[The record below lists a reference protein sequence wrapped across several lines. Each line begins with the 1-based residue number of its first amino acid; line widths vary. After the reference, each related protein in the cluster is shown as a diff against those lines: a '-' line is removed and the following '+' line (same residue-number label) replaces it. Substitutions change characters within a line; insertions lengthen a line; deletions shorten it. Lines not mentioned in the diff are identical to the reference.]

1 MNIDLTFEY
10 IALSIALG
18 AIFGLENEYRMQK
31 GVKIFMGLR
40 TSIFIALLGDIF
52 AIFYEILN
60 SSAIIIAG
68 FAVMIAFSSA
78 IYFEKSAKTKNPGAT
93 TYISSM
99 VLFLSGMLVGLGYYQ
114 YSIVIV
120 ILITAIS
127 FYKREFLYFVNSIK
141 KSEMI
146 AAINLLIISF
156 VILPLLPNTYMGPY
170 GFFNPFQFWL
180 LVALVGTVFFLQYA
194 ILRISKSGLLVSTFI
209 GSLITGTTITFAL
222 ISLGNKFKK
231 LGKAV
236 VYNVIV
242 VANIPMVLIQAL
254 LIIYI
259 VTLSSKIVYYM
270 LPVTAVSVISLMA
283 IYVIGKKDINK
294 KAERPN
300 SPFPLVKT
308 LEFAAVFF
316 VVLSVSRIVA
326 VVAPNLLVVDMF
338 LSALANIVG
347 AAFALGTLFLGHEIS
362 ASYTAMLLGISV
374 FAAIIEKGF
383 IGLIAKDKSTR
394 KGIFGYSMIVG
405 LALLITLF
413 VQYHGI

>member
-1 MNIDLTFEY
+1 MNLDLTFEY
-10 IALSIALG
+10 IVLSIALG

-31 GVKIFMGLR
+31 GVRIFMGFR
-40 TSIFIALLGDIF
+40 TSIFIALLGNLF
-52 AIFYEILN
+52 ALFYEVFN
-60 SSAIIIAG
+60 SSTIIIAG

-78 IYFEKSAKTKNPGAT
+78 IYFEKSAKTKDPGAT

-99 VLFLSGMLVGLGYYQ
+99 ILLLSGMLVGIGYYQ
-114 YSIVIV
+114 YAIVIV

-127 FYKREFLYFVNSIK
+127 FYKREFLYFINSIK

-170 GFFNPFQFWL
+170 NFFNPFQFWL
-180 LVALVGTVFFLQYA
+180 LVALVGTVFFIQYM
-194 ILRISKSGLLVSTFI
+194 ILRISKSGLLISTVI

-222 ISLGNKFKK
+222 ISLGNRFKK

-242 VANIPMVLIQAL
+242 AANIPMVLIQAL

-259 VTLSSKIVYYM
+259 VTLSDKIVYYM
-270 LPVTAVSVISLMA
+270 LPITAVSVISLLA
-283 IYVIGKKDINK
+283 IYLIGKKEINK
-294 KAERPN
+294 KAERPDN
-300 SPFPLVKT
+300 PFPLVKT

-316 VVLSVSRIVA
+316 LVLSISRIVA
-326 VVAPNLLVVDMF
+326 VVAPNLLIVDMF

-394 KGIFGYSMIVG
+394 RGIFGYSMVVG
-405 LALLITLF
+405 LLLLITMFL
-413 VQYHGI
+413 QYHGI

>member
-1 MNIDLTFEY
+1 V
-10 IALSIALG
+10 LSIALG

-31 GVKIFMGLR
+31 GVKIFMGFR
-40 TSIFIALLGDIF
+40 TSIFIALLGDVF
-52 AIFYEILN
+52 AIFYEMLN
-60 SSAIIIAG
+60 SSAVIIAG

-78 IYFEKSAKTKNPGAT
+78 IYLEKNAKTKNPGAT

-99 VLFLSGMLVGLGYYQ
+99 ILFLSGMLVGLGHYQ
-114 YSIVIV
+114 YAIVIV

-127 FYKREFLYFVNSIK
+127 FYKREFLYFINSIK

-156 VILPLLPNTYMGPY
+156 VILPLLPNSYMGPY

-194 ILRISKSGLLVSTFI
+194 ILRISKSGLLVSTVI

-222 ISLGNKFKK
+222 INLGNRFKK
-231 LGKAV
+231 LGKTV

-242 VANIPMVLIQAL
+242 AANIPMVLIQAL

-259 VTLSSKIVYYM
+259 VTLSSKIIYYM
-270 LPVTAVSVISLMA
+270 IPVVSVSVISLLV
-283 IYVIGKKDINK
+283 IYLIGKKEINK
-294 KAERPN
+294 KAERPDN
-300 SPFPLVKT
+300 PFPLIKT

-316 VVLSVSRIVA
+316 VVISVSRIVA

-362 ASYTAMLLGISV
+362 ASYTAMLLGISI

-383 IGLIAKDKSTR
+383 IGLISKDKSIK
-394 KGIFGYSMIVG
+394 KGIFGYSVAVG
-405 LALLITLF
+405 LLLLVTMFL
-413 VQYHGI
+413 QYHGI

>member
-1 MNIDLTFEY
+1 MNLDLTFEY
-10 IALSIALG
+10 IVLSIALG

-31 GVKIFMGLR
+31 GVRIFMGFR
-40 TSIFIALLGDIF
+40 TSIFIALLGNLF
-52 AIFYEILN
+52 ALFYEVFN
-60 SSAIIIAG
+60 SSTIIIAG

-78 IYFEKSAKTKNPGAT
+78 IYFEKSAKTKDPGAT

-99 VLFLSGMLVGLGYYQ
+99 ILFLSGMLVGIGYYQ
-114 YSIVIV
+114 YAIVIV

-127 FYKREFLYFVNSIK
+127 FYKREFLYFINSIK

-170 GFFNPFQFWL
+170 NFFNPFQFWL
-180 LVALVGTVFFLQYA
+180 LVALVGTVFFIQYM
-194 ILRISKSGLLVSTFI
+194 ILRISKSGLLISTVI

-222 ISLGNKFKK
+222 ISLGNRFKK

-242 VANIPMVLIQAL
+242 AANIPMVLIQAL

-259 VTLSSKIVYYM
+259 VTLSDKIVYYM
-270 LPVTAVSVISLMA
+270 LPITAVSIISLLA
-283 IYVIGKKDINK
+283 IYLIGKKEINK
-294 KAERPN
+294 KAERPDN
-300 SPFPLVKT
+300 PFPLVKT

-316 VVLSVSRIVA
+316 LVLSISRIVA
-326 VVAPNLLVVDMF
+326 VVAPNLLIVDMF

-394 KGIFGYSMIVG
+394 RGIFGYSMVVG
-405 LALLITLF
+405 LLLLITMFL
-413 VQYHGI
+413 QYHGI

>member
-1 MNIDLTFEY
+1 MNLDLTFEY
-10 IALSIALG
+10 IVLSIALG

-31 GVKIFMGLR
+31 GVRIFMGFR
-40 TSIFIALLGDIF
+40 TSIFIALLGNLF
-52 AIFYEILN
+52 ALFYEVFN
-60 SSAIIIAG
+60 SSTIIIAG

-78 IYFEKSAKTKNPGAT
+78 IYFEKSAKTKDPGAT

-99 VLFLSGMLVGLGYYQ
+99 ILFLSGMLVGIGYYQ
-114 YSIVIV
+114 YAIVIV

-127 FYKREFLYFVNSIK
+127 FYKREFLYFINSIK

-170 GFFNPFQFWL
+170 NFFNPFQFWL
-180 LVALVGTVFFLQYA
+180 LVALVGTVFFIQYM
-194 ILRISKSGLLVSTFI
+194 ILRISKSGLLISTVI

-222 ISLGNKFKK
+222 ISLGNRFKK

-242 VANIPMVLIQAL
+242 AANIPMVLIQAL

-259 VTLSSKIVYYM
+259 VTLSDKIVYYM
-270 LPVTAVSVISLMA
+270 LPITAVSVISLLA
-283 IYVIGKKDINK
+283 IYLIGKKEINK
-294 KAERPN
+294 KAERPDN
-300 SPFPLVKT
+300 PFPLIKT

-316 VVLSVSRIVA
+316 LVLSISRIVA
-326 VVAPNLLVVDMF
+326 VVAPNLLIVDMF

-394 KGIFGYSMIVG
+394 RGIFGYSMVVG
-405 LALLITLF
+405 LLLLITMFL
-413 VQYHGI
+413 QYHGI

>member
-394 KGIFGYSMIVG
+394 KGIFGYSMVVG
-405 LALLITLF
+405 LLLLITMFL
-413 VQYHGI
+413 QYHGI

>member
-99 VLFLSGMLVGLGYYQ
+99 VLFLSGMIVGLGYYQ

-394 KGIFGYSMIVG
+394 KGIFGYSMVVG
-405 LALLITLF
+405 LLLLITMFL
-413 VQYHGI
+413 QYHGI

>member
-1 MNIDLTFEY
+1 MNLDLTFEY
-10 IALSIALG
+10 IVLSIALG

-31 GVKIFMGLR
+31 GVRIFMGFR
-40 TSIFIALLGDIF
+40 TSIFIALLGNLF
-52 AIFYEILN
+52 ALFYEVFN
-60 SSAIIIAG
+60 SSTIIIAG

-78 IYFEKSAKTKNPGAT
+78 IYFEKSAKTKDPGAT

-99 VLFLSGMLVGLGYYQ
+99 ILFLSGMLVGIGYYQ
-114 YSIVIV
+114 YAIVIV

-127 FYKREFLYFVNSIK
+127 FYKREFLYFINSIK

-170 GFFNPFQFWL
+170 NFFNPFQFWL
-180 LVALVGTVFFLQYA
+180 LVALVGTVFFIQYM
-194 ILRISKSGLLVSTFI
+194 ILRISKSGLLISTVI

-222 ISLGNKFKK
+222 ISLGNRFKK

-242 VANIPMVLIQAL
+242 AANIPMVLIQAL

-259 VTLSSKIVYYM
+259 VTLSDKIVYYM
-270 LPVTAVSVISLMA
+270 LPITAVSIISLLA
-283 IYVIGKKDINK
+283 IYLIGKKEINK
-294 KAERPN
+294 KAERPDN
-300 SPFPLVKT
+300 PFPLIKT

-316 VVLSVSRIVA
+316 LVLSISRIVA
-326 VVAPNLLVVDMF
+326 VVAPNLLIVDMF

-394 KGIFGYSMIVG
+394 RGIFGYSMVVG
-405 LALLITLF
+405 LLLLITMFL
-413 VQYHGI
+413 QYHGI

>member
-1 MNIDLTFEY
+1 MNLDLTFEY
-10 IALSIALG
+10 IVLSIALG

-31 GVKIFMGLR
+31 GVRIFMGFR
-40 TSIFIALLGDIF
+40 TSIFIALLGNLF
-52 AIFYEILN
+52 ALFYEVFN
-60 SSAIIIAG
+60 SSTIIIAG

-78 IYFEKSAKTKNPGAT
+78 IYFEKSAKTKDPGAT

-99 VLFLSGMLVGLGYYQ
+99 ILFLSGMLVGIGYYQ
-114 YSIVIV
+114 YAIVIV

-127 FYKREFLYFVNSIK
+127 FYKREFLYFINSIK

-170 GFFNPFQFWL
+170 NFFNPFQFWL
-180 LVALVGTVFFLQYA
+180 LVALVGTVFFIQYM
-194 ILRISKSGLLVSTFI
+194 ILRISKSGLLISTVI

-222 ISLGNKFKK
+222 ISLGNRFKK

-242 VANIPMVLIQAL
+242 AANIPMVLIQAL

-259 VTLSSKIVYYM
+259 VTLSDKIVYYM
-270 LPVTAVSVISLMA
+270 LPITAVSVISLLA
-283 IYVIGKKDINK
+283 IYLIGKKEINK
-294 KAERPN
+294 KAERPDN
-300 SPFPLVKT
+300 PFPLVKT

-316 VVLSVSRIVA
+316 LVLSISRIVA
-326 VVAPNLLVVDMF
+326 VVAPNLLIVDMF

-383 IGLIAKDKSTR
+383 IGLIAKDKSIR
-394 KGIFGYSMIVG
+394 RGIFGYSMVVG
-405 LALLITLF
+405 LLLLITMFL
-413 VQYHGI
+413 QYHGI

>member
-10 IALSIALG
+10 IVLSIALG
-18 AIFGLENEYRMQK
+18 AVFGLENEYRMQK
-31 GVKIFMGLR
+31 GVKIFMGFR
-40 TSIFIALLGDIF
+40 TSIFIALLGNIF
-52 AIFYEILN
+52 AIFYEIFKYLP
-60 SSAIIIAG
+60 ILITG

-78 IYFEKSAKTKNPGAT
+78 IYFEKNAKTRNPGAT

-99 VLFLSGMLVGLGYYQ
+99 ILFLSGMLVGVGYYE
-114 YSIVIV
+114 YAIVIV

-127 FYKREFLYFVNSIK
+127 FYKREFLYFITSIK

-180 LVALVGTVFFLQYA
+180 LVVLVGTVFFMQYA
-194 ILRISKSGLLVSTFI
+194 LLRVLKSGLLISTVI

-222 ISLGNKFKK
+222 VNLGNKFKK

-236 VYNVIV
+236 VYNVVV

-254 LIIYI
+254 LIVYI
-259 VTLSSKIVYYM
+259 VTLSSKIIYYM
-270 LPVTAVSVISLMA
+270 IPVTAVSMISLLM
-283 IYVIGKKDINK
+283 IYLMGKDEINK
-294 KAERPN
+294 KAEKPN
-300 SPFPLVKT
+300 NPFPLVKT
-308 LEFAAVFF
+308 LEFAAIFF
-316 VVLSVSRIVA
+316 VVISVSRIVA
-326 VVAPNLLVVDMF
+326 IVAPNLLIVDMF

-347 AAFALGTLFLGHEIS
+347 AAFALGTLFLSHQIS

-383 IGLIAKDKSTR
+383 IGLISKDKSTR

>member
-10 IALSIALG
+10 IVLSIALG

-31 GVKIFMGLR
+31 GVKIFMGFR
-40 TSIFIALLGDIF
+40 TSIFIALLGDVF
-52 AIFYEILN
+52 AIFYEMLN
-60 SSAIIIAG
+60 SSAVIIAG

-78 IYFEKSAKTKNPGAT
+78 IYLEKNAKTKNPGAT

-99 VLFLSGMLVGLGYYQ
+99 ILFLSGMLVGLGHYQ
-114 YSIVIV
+114 YAIVIV

-127 FYKREFLYFVNSIK
+127 FYKREFLYFINSIK

-156 VILPLLPNTYMGPY
+156 VILPLLPNSYMGPY

-194 ILRISKSGLLVSTFI
+194 ILRISKSGLLVSTVI

-222 ISLGNKFKK
+222 INLGNRFKK
-231 LGKAV
+231 LGKTV

-242 VANIPMVLIQAL
+242 AANIPMVLIQAL

-259 VTLSSKIVYYM
+259 VTLSSKIIYYM
-270 LPVTAVSVISLMA
+270 IPVVSVSVISLLV
-283 IYVIGKKDINK
+283 IYLIGKKEINK
-294 KAERPN
+294 KAERPDN
-300 SPFPLVKT
+300 PFPLIKT

-316 VVLSVSRIVA
+316 VVISVSRIVA

-362 ASYTAMLLGISV
+362 ASYTAMLLGISI

-383 IGLIAKDKSTR
+383 IGLISRDKSIK
-394 KGIFGYSMIVG
+394 KGIFGYSVAVG
-405 LALLITLF
+405 LLLLVTMFL
-413 VQYHGI
+413 QYHGI

>member
-1 MNIDLTFEY
+1 MNLDLTFEY
-10 IALSIALG
+10 IVLSIALG

-31 GVKIFMGLR
+31 GVKIFMGFR
-40 TSIFIALLGDIF
+40 TSIFIALLGNLF
-52 AIFYEILN
+52 ALFYEVFN
-60 SSAIIIAG
+60 SSTIIIAG

-78 IYFEKSAKTKNPGAT
+78 IYFEKSAKTKDPGAT

-99 VLFLSGMLVGLGYYQ
+99 ILFLSGMLVGIGYYQ
-114 YSIVIV
+114 YAIVIV

-127 FYKREFLYFVNSIK
+127 FYKREFLYFINSIK

-170 GFFNPFQFWL
+170 NFFNPFQFWL
-180 LVALVGTVFFLQYA
+180 LVALVGTVFFIQYM
-194 ILRISKSGLLVSTFI
+194 ILRISKSGLLISTVI

-222 ISLGNKFKK
+222 ISLGNRFKK

-242 VANIPMVLIQAL
+242 AANIPMVLIQAL

-259 VTLSSKIVYYM
+259 VTLSDKIVYYM
-270 LPVTAVSVISLMA
+270 LPITAVSVISLLA
-283 IYVIGKKDINK
+283 IYLIGKKEINK
-294 KAERPN
+294 KAERPDN
-300 SPFPLVKT
+300 PFPLIKT

-316 VVLSVSRIVA
+316 LVLSISRIVA
-326 VVAPNLLVVDMF
+326 VVAPNLLIVDMF

-394 KGIFGYSMIVG
+394 RGIFGYSMVVG
-405 LALLITLF
+405 LLLLITMFL
-413 VQYHGI
+413 QYHGI

>member
-1 MNIDLTFEY
+1 MNLDLTFEY
-10 IALSIALG
+10 IVLSIALG

-31 GVKIFMGLR
+31 GVKIFMGFR
-40 TSIFIALLGDIF
+40 TSIFIALLGNLF
-52 AIFYEILN
+52 ALFYEVFN
-60 SSAIIIAG
+60 SSTIIIAG

-78 IYFEKSAKTKNPGAT
+78 IYFEKSAKTKDPGAT

-99 VLFLSGMLVGLGYYQ
+99 ILFLSGMLVGIGYYQ
-114 YSIVIV
+114 YAIVIV

-127 FYKREFLYFVNSIK
+127 FYKREFLYFINSIK

-170 GFFNPFQFWL
+170 NFFNPFQFWL
-180 LVALVGTVFFLQYA
+180 LVALVGTVFFIQYM
-194 ILRISKSGLLVSTFI
+194 ILRISKSGLLISTVI

-222 ISLGNKFKK
+222 ISLGNRFKK

-242 VANIPMVLIQAL
+242 AANIPMVLIQAL

-259 VTLSSKIVYYM
+259 VTLSDKIVYYM
-270 LPVTAVSVISLMA
+270 LPITAVSVISLLA
-283 IYVIGKKDINK
+283 IYLIGKKEINK
-294 KAERPN
+294 KAERPDN
-300 SPFPLVKT
+300 PFPLVKT

-316 VVLSVSRIVA
+316 LVLSISRIVA
-326 VVAPNLLVVDMF
+326 VVAPNLLIVDMF

-394 KGIFGYSMIVG
+394 RGIFGYSMVVG
-405 LALLITLF
+405 LLLLITMFL
-413 VQYHGI
+413 QYHGI

>member
-1 MNIDLTFEY
+1 MNLDLTFEY
-10 IALSIALG
+10 IVLSIALG

-31 GVKIFMGLR
+31 GVRIFMGFR
-40 TSIFIALLGDIF
+40 TSIFIALLGNLF
-52 AIFYEILN
+52 ALFYEVFN
-60 SSAIIIAG
+60 SSTIIIAG

-78 IYFEKSAKTKNPGAT
+78 IYFEKSAKTKDPGAT

-99 VLFLSGMLVGLGYYQ
+99 ILFLSGMLVGIGYYQ
-114 YSIVIV
+114 YAIVIV

-127 FYKREFLYFVNSIK
+127 FYKREFLYFINSIK

-170 GFFNPFQFWL
+170 NFFNPFQFWL
-180 LVALVGTVFFLQYA
+180 LVALVGTVFFIQYM
-194 ILRISKSGLLVSTFI
+194 ILRISKSGLLISTVI

-222 ISLGNKFKK
+222 ISLGNRFKK

-242 VANIPMVLIQAL
+242 AANIPMVLIQAL

-259 VTLSSKIVYYM
+259 VTLSDKIVYYM
-270 LPVTAVSVISLMA
+270 LPITAVSVISLLA
-283 IYVIGKKDINK
+283 IYLIGKKEINK
-294 KAERPN
+294 KAERPDN
-300 SPFPLVKT
+300 PFPLVKT

-316 VVLSVSRIVA
+316 LVLSISRIVA
-326 VVAPNLLVVDMF
+326 VVAPNLLIVDMF

-394 KGIFGYSMIVG
+394 RGIFGYSMVVG
-405 LALLITLF
+405 LLLLITMFL
-413 VQYHGI
+413 QYHGI